1 MTQDDDLFNKDGT
14 INLQKVAERV
24 AEKEGGKEQV
34 SIAQIKEVISA
45 LQEDMAMFT
54 DDLVI
59 EAMRRF

>member
-54 DDLVI
+54 DDLII